1 MIKAMIQANKFLLE
15 VMSGHGNSE
24 EFRDIASANF
34 LQNGEMSCP
43 EPTDDFFHV
52 AGKQVRCRKRN
63 VLVSDAECSARV
75 ELAKKYTLAGG
86 PYTNMVFPEAAPEEW
101 LNCDQC
107 TDCFKPAFNYRPKQS
122 AQYALAIS
130 NFDSGD
136 EKSSKI

>member
-1 MIKAMIQANKFLLE
+1 MVYQMLSVQQ
-15 VMSGHGNSE
+15 G
-24 EFRDIASANF
+24 
-34 LQNGEMSCP
+34 
-43 EPTDDFFHV
+43 
-52 AGKQVRCRKRN
+52 
-63 VLVSDAECSARV
+63 V

-130 NFDSGD
+130 NFDSGMRALKD
-136 EKSSKI
+136 ITLDL